1 MIAWPVASQSGL
13 CLVALALLAL
23 PSGAEVIVPPG
34 FEVHA
39 YVSGDGF
46 EAGMGSGM
54 RGIPST
60 STLAFDEAG
69 TLYLGRTGRRY
80 TGGEVE
86 DLWPLYRIPLGGA
99 RLTPGMEAQYF
110 YGPPLLNAQVAA
122 MRAGRELFITT
133 FDRDRKV
140 GAVYR
145 MLGGRAELFAG
156 GTPPAGGPPLLVQ
169 PEGAAVD
176 AAGNLYV
183 ADRAQDVIVRLDPAG
198 RVLDPRYV
206 SVARPRLMAAGE
218 SGHLWIGSDGTAE
231 APWQRGTGEIVKV
244 VAGRAPTV
252 VLRGPLIAAMAVSPT
267 GRLFVADRQGT
278 RIFFLDSE
286 GKPVEFASFT
296 DGDAP
301 RSLAFAPITPQT
313 RAARIAGDLF
323 VVTVNR
329 GAWRVNEVLRISGPL
344 DAPLRGR

>member
-23 PSGAEVIVPPG
+23 PSGAEVIVPSG
-34 FEVHA
+34 FGVHA

-46 EAGMGSGM
+46 EAGVGSSV

-69 TLYLGRTGRRY
+69 ALYLGRTGRRY

-99 RLTPGMEAQYF
+99 RLTPAMEAQYF

-140 GAVYR
+140 GVVYR
-145 MLGGRAELFAG
+145 MLGGRAEMFAG

-176 AAGNLYV
+176 A
-183 ADRAQDVIVRLDPAG
+183 
-198 RVLDPRYV
+198 PR
-206 SVARPRLMAAGE
+206 
-218 SGHLWIGSDGTAE
+218 
-231 APWQRGTGEIVKV
+231 
-244 VAGRAPTV
+244 
-252 VLRGPLIAAMAVSPT
+252 AVSSTHATSASPGRGSWRRAKAVTCGSGAT
-267 GRLFVADRQGT
+267 GRQRRRGSGALA
-278 RIFFLDSE
+278 
-286 GKPVEFASFT
+286 
-296 DGDAP
+296 
-301 RSLAFAPITPQT
+301 RS
-313 RAARIAGDLF
+313 
-323 VVTVNR
+323 
-329 GAWRVNEVLRISGPL
+329 
-344 DAPLRGR
+344 

>member
-1 MIAWPVASQSGL
+1 
-13 CLVALALLAL
+13 
-23 PSGAEVIVPPG
+23 
-34 FEVHA
+34 
-39 YVSGDGF
+39 
-46 EAGMGSGM
+46 MGSGM

-169 PEGAAVD
+169 PEGAAVA
-176 AAGNLYV
+176 AAGEPHLAHPAPKV
-183 ADRAQDVIVRLDPAG
+183 VVRLDLPG
-198 RVLDPRYV
+198 RVL
-206 SVARPRLMAAGE
+206 RPR
-218 SGHLWIGSDGTAE
+218 
-231 APWQRGTGEIVKV
+231 
-244 VAGRAPTV
+244 
-252 VLRGPLIAAMAVSPT
+252 
-267 GRLFVADRQGT
+267 RL
-278 RIFFLDSE
+278 
-286 GKPVEFASFT
+286 
-296 DGDAP
+296 
-301 RSLAFAPITPQT
+301 
-313 RAARIAGDLF
+313 RAAPPRPRGGRGRGCPRRRGG
-323 VVTVNR
+323 R
-329 GAWRVNEVLRISGPL
+329 GA
-344 DAPLRGR
+344 